1 MAPQRDGYSPT
12 AVRRR
17 RFVAAITIA
26 IAALCLAAIPAATA
40 RMGRAPAAY
49 AAAAAPSEV
58 QGKGSALHAPKPQ
71 KAEDGAAH
79 SEVAPKPAKHPKHP
93 DEAVSAP
100 ARVTGTGAGSS
111 QAPAGAQRGAGQHH
125 QQGTGAGGAQ
135 RRHASERA
143 GGGAQSGAP
152 THREGGRGASAQ
164 AKSGKAKGSA
174 EPPLESERRRLRE
187 HAGKTQ
193 PTHLVRSKARQVE
206 ASHSS
211 TVAGEGT
218 KAGGE
223 KPTSLATASAVSPAA
238 AAAAPAA
245 GQAQTGTVSPAVV
258 SNRAQPAGHRKLSG
272 PAHRHGAARGARG
285 VLSAAAAGTPA
296 LDIGTSARPGPTG
309 GAPPRSRRHG
319 SGGGSSSPL
328 ARTITKIVGVVPT
341 PIRILIAMLLALAL
355 AFGIRSRLTARRARR
370 LERQRGQ
377 LLEDVGLLQAALLP
391 VAPARLGPVGTTAAY
406 RPADGPGAG
415 GDFYDVFALADG
427 QLGVIVGDI
436 SGHGRQALPQTA
448 LVRFTL
454 RAYLEA
460 GLSPRGALQT
470 AGEVLE
476 RQLGSSFATVIV
488 ATYNPRERLLVY
500 AGAGHPPPIVLGA
513 GAAGTP
519 LEAVTVSSAPPL
531 GTGMRTGTRQTIVSV
546 PGRAQICFHTDGLTE
561 ARVGTELFG
570 PRRLADAL
578 AEIGDD
584 GDATQLL
591 DRVAEQADRR
601 PDDMA
606 ACVLRVEGGPTPP
619 RVLFEEIE
627 LDRESAASAR
637 TERFLRTCG
646 VAPGEAAALMR
657 AAAAAASDTGHV
669 VLELRRVDGG
679 ARVTFQND
687 NLAYLQ
693 TRHAAR
699 QADRMVTL

>member
-12 AVRRR
+12 VVRRR

-26 IAALCLAAIPAATA
+26 IASLCLAAIPAATA
-40 RMGRAPAAY
+40 RIIGAPVAY
-49 AAAAAPSEV
+49 AAPAAPSEV
-58 QGKGSALHAPKPQ
+58 QGKGSAQHAPKPQ
-71 KAEDGAAH
+71 KAEDGAAR
-79 SEVAPKPAKHPKHP
+79 SEVPPKPAKHPRHP
-93 DEAVSAP
+93 NEAASTP
-100 ARVTGTGAGSS
+100 AGLTGTGAGPN
-111 QAPAGAQRGAGQHH
+111 QALVGAQHGAGSHH
-125 QQGTGAGGAQ
+125 QGAGTGGAE

-143 GGGAQSGAP
+143 RGSGAQSAASQ
-152 THREGGRGASAQ
+152 REGGRGASAQ
-164 AKSGKAKGSA
+164 AKSGRAKGSA

-187 HAGKTQ
+187 RAGKTQ
-193 PTHLVRSKARQVE
+193 PTHLVRNKARSLE
-206 ASHSS
+206 ASHPR

-218 KAGGE
+218 KGGGE
-223 KPTSLATASAVSPAA
+223 TPTSLATASAVSPPAA
-238 AAAAPAA
+238 AATPAA
-245 GQAQTGTVSPAVV
+245 GQAPTGTASPTVV
-258 SNRAQPAGHRKLSG
+258 SNSAQPAGHRKVGVRSARPS
-272 PAHRHGAARGARG
+272 PALGSRGG
-285 VLSAAAAGTPA
+285 VLSAAAAGAPA
-296 LDIGTSARPGPTG
+296 LAAATSARPGPS
-309 GAPPRSRRHG
+309 GATPRAKHHG
-319 SGGGSSSPL
+319 SGGSSSPL

-341 PIRILIAMLLALAL
+341 PIRILIALLLALAL

-436 SGHGRQALPQTA
+436 SGHGRQALPHTA

-513 GAAGTP
+513 GAARAP

-531 GTGMRTGTRQTIVSV
+531 GTGMRTGTRQTIVAV

-570 PRRLADAL
+570 PRRLAEAL
-578 AEIGDD
+578 AEIDD
-584 GDATQLL
+584 EGDAAQLL

-606 ACVLRVEGGPTPP
+606 ACVLRVEGEPTPP
-619 RVLFEEIE
+619 RVLYEEIE

-637 TERFLRTCG
+637 TERFLRACG
-646 VAPGEAAALMR
+646 VAPGEAAAVMR

-669 VLELRRVDGG
+669 VLELHRVDGE